1 MLSKLALRN
10 TRKSFGDFAVYFLT
24 LTFGVAAFYAFG
36 SVEAQSTLAS
46 LGSLKADNL
55 RTLGATMDVMSV
67 VVAIVLAFLVFYAN
81 GFLIR
86 RRKREFGT
94 YLVLGMPKRQ
104 VAAILLME
112 TLLVGVLALVAG
124 LALGV
129 AASQGLS
136 LLTAQLFE
144 LDMSRFRLI
153 FSMSSLLKT
162 IAFFGLL
169 FVVASVLNLFGFS
182 RQTINRLLNAS
193 KRRETRVRNP
203 WLSAVLAVMGLVLA
217 VAGCWALLQSG
228 LIKSID
234 SGLIWIELG
243 AGVLGTFL
251 LFAGG
256 SGLAMRVAQSSRR
269 NYLRG
274 LNPFVVRQLDRKVSS
289 TYVTMAIVCI
299 TMFFAITILSG
310 GISYGNVLNRQTST
324 AYDASFTRFGSE
336 NQKRSILRGIEASG
350 FDTGKYFAE
359 THEFDV
365 YRTGLVLRDLTGGG
379 SDAKGLG
386 SVDLQMISQSDANA
400 LLGLQGKRPID
411 VGADGFALMFGD
423 YRLEYGALRAAYGNA
438 SPSIAG
444 RTLRAVSGGLIDVP
458 TSVGSDLL
466 PVLVVPDKV
475 VRGATVDST
484 VLNVRYSGDG
494 EAAEKAV
501 LAAGMLDTGHE
512 DPSRPFDVA
521 ATSRIVNTG
530 PLAGRVTVTYIG
542 LYLGLVLLVTSVA
555 ILALQQLSEAT
566 DNRDRYATLSKIGA
580 SDKMM
585 GRAVF
590 TQVAAYFAAP
600 LGLAL
605 AYSLVGGAAI
615 LEVIRRF
622 GSVDVATEYG
632 MASVILVV
640 VLGGYFITTVLA
652 ARRIALEKPR
662 GRHV

>member
-36 SVEAQSTLAS
+36 SVEAQSALAS

-55 RTLGATMDVMSV
+55 KTLGTTMDVMSV
-67 VVAIVLAFLVFYAN
+67 VVAVVLAFLVFYAN

-112 TLLVGVLALVAG
+112 TMLVGVLALGAG

-153 FSMSSLLKT
+153 FSMPSLLKT
-162 IAFFGLL
+162 VAFFGLL

-193 KRRETRVRNP
+193 RRRETRVRNP

-234 SGLIWIELG
+234 SGRIWVELG

-269 NYLRG
+269 TYLRG
-274 LNPFVVRQLDRKVSS
+274 LNPFVVRQVDSKVSS

-310 GISYGNVLNRQTST
+310 GISFGNVLNRQTST
-324 AYDASFTRFGSE
+324 AYDASFIRFGSE
-336 NQKRSILRGIEASG
+336 NQKRSILRGIEANG
-350 FDTGKYFAE
+350 FDTDAHFAK

-365 YRTGLVLRDLTGGG
+365 YGLVLRDLSGGG

-386 SVDLQMISQSDANA
+386 SNDLQMIAQSDANA
-400 LLGLQGKRPID
+400 LLRLQGKRPLH
-411 VGADGFALMFGD
+411 VGVDGFALMFGQFRPED
-423 YRLEYGALRAAYGNA
+423 RAVRAHYA
-438 SPSIAG
+438 DATPSISG
-444 RTLRAVSGGLIDVP
+444 RTLHAVSGGLIDTP
-458 TSVGSDLL
+458 TSVGSTLL

-484 VLNVRYSGDG
+484 VLNVRYGGDG
-494 EAAEKAV
+494 EAAEEAV
-501 LAAGMLDTGHE
+501 LAAGLIDTGHE
-512 DPSRPFDVA
+512 DPSRPFDMA
-521 ATSRIVNTG
+521 ATSRIVNAG
-530 PLAGRVTVTYIG
+530 QLAARVTVTYIG

-580 SDKMM
+580 SDTMM
-585 GRAVF
+585 RRAVF
-590 TQVAAYFAAP
+590 TQVAVYFAAP

-605 AYSLVGGAAI
+605 VYSLVGGKAI
-615 LEVIRRF
+615 LEVIRRV
-622 GSVDVATEYG
+622 GDVDVATEYR
-632 MASVILVV
+632 MATAILVV

-662 GRHV
+662 GRRM

>member
-36 SVEAQSTLAS
+36 SVEAQSALAS
-46 LGSLKADNL
+46 LGSLKAENL
-55 RTLGATMDVMSV
+55 KNLGAIMDVMSV
-67 VVAIVLAFLVFYAN
+67 VVAVVLAFLVFYAN

-112 TLLVGVLALVAG
+112 TLLVGVLALGAG

-153 FSMSSLLKT
+153 FSMPSLLKT
-162 IAFFGLL
+162 VAFFGLL

-193 KRRETRVRNP
+193 RRRETRVRNP

-234 SGLIWIELG
+234 SGRIWVELG

-269 NYLRG
+269 TYLRG
-274 LNPFVVRQLDRKVSS
+274 LNPFVVRQVDSKVSS

-310 GISYGNVLNRQTST
+310 GISFGNVLNRQTST
-324 AYDASFTRFGSE
+324 AYDASFIRFGSE
-336 NQKRSILRGIEASG
+336 NQKRSILRGIEANG
-350 FDTGKYFAE
+350 FDTDAHFAK

-365 YRTGLVLRDLTGGG
+365 YGLVLRDLSGGG

-386 SVDLQMISQSDANA
+386 SNDLQMIAQSDANA
-400 LLGLQGKRPID
+400 LLRLQGKRPLH
-411 VGADGFALMFGD
+411 VGVDGFALMFGQFRPED
-423 YRLEYGALRAAYGNA
+423 RAVRAHYA
-438 SPSIAG
+438 DATPSISG
-444 RTLRAVSGGLIDVP
+444 RTLHAVSGGLIDTP
-458 TSVGSDLL
+458 TSVGSTLL

-484 VLNVRYSGDG
+484 VLNVRYGGDG
-494 EAAEKAV
+494 EAAEEAV
-501 LAAGMLDTGHE
+501 LAAGLIDTGHE
-512 DPSRPFDVA
+512 DPSRPFDMA
-521 ATSRIVNTG
+521 ATSRIVNAG
-530 PLAGRVTVTYIG
+530 QLAARVTVTYIG

-580 SDKMM
+580 SDTMM
-585 GRAVF
+585 RRAVF
-590 TQVAAYFAAP
+590 TQVAVYFAAP

-605 AYSLVGGAAI
+605 VYSLVGGKAI
-615 LEVIRRF
+615 LEVIRRV
-622 GSVDVATEYG
+622 GDVDVATEYR
-632 MASVILVV
+632 MATAILVV

-662 GRHV
+662 GRRM

>member
-36 SVEAQSTLAS
+36 SVEAQSALAS
-46 LGSLKADNL
+46 LGSLKAENL
-55 RTLGATMDVMSV
+55 KNLGAIMDVMSV
-67 VVAIVLAFLVFYAN
+67 VVAVVLAFLVFYAN

-112 TLLVGVLALVAG
+112 TLLVGVLALGAG

-153 FSMSSLLKT
+153 FAMPSLLKT
-162 IAFFGLL
+162 VAFFGLL

-193 KRRETRVRNP
+193 RRRETRVRNP

-269 NYLRG
+269 TYLRG
-274 LNPFVVRQLDRKVSS
+274 LNPFVVRQVDSKVSS

-310 GISYGNVLNRQTST
+310 GISFGNVLNRQTST
-324 AYDASFTRFGSE
+324 AYDASFIRFGSE
-336 NQKRSILRGIEASG
+336 NQKRSILRGIEANG
-350 FDTGKYFAE
+350 FDTDAHFAK

-365 YRTGLVLRDLTGGG
+365 YGLVLRDLSGGG

-386 SVDLQMISQSDANA
+386 SNDLQMIAQSDANA
-400 LLGLQGKRPID
+400 LLRLQGKRPLH
-411 VGADGFALMFGD
+411 VGVDGFALMFGQFRPED
-423 YRLEYGALRAAYGNA
+423 RAVRAHYA
-438 SPSIAG
+438 DATPSISG
-444 RTLRAVSGGLIDVP
+444 RTLHAVSGGLIDTP
-458 TSVGSDLL
+458 TSVGSTLL

-484 VLNVRYSGDG
+484 VLNVRYGGDG
-494 EAAEKAV
+494 EAAEEAV
-501 LAAGMLDTGHE
+501 LAAGLIDTGHE
-512 DPSRPFDVA
+512 DPSRPFDMA
-521 ATSRIVNTG
+521 ATSRIVNAG
-530 PLAGRVTVTYIG
+530 QLAARVTVTYIG

-566 DNRDRYATLSKIGA
+566 DNRDRYATLSKVGA
-580 SDKMM
+580 SDTMM

-590 TQVAAYFAAP
+590 TQVAVYFAAP

-605 AYSLVGGAAI
+605 VYSLVGGKAI
-615 LEVIRRF
+615 LEVIRRV
-622 GSVDVATEYG
+622 GDVDVATEYR
-632 MASVILVV
+632 MATAILVV

>member
-36 SVEAQSTLAS
+36 SVEAQSALAS
-46 LGSLKADNL
+46 LGSLKAENL
-55 RTLGATMDVMSV
+55 KQLGAIMDVMSV

-112 TLLVGVLALVAG
+112 TMLVGVLALGAG

-162 IAFFGLL
+162 VAFFGLL

-182 RQTINRLLNAS
+182 RQTVNRLLNAS
-193 KRRETRVRNP
+193 RRRETRVRNP

-234 SGLIWIELG
+234 SGRIWVELG

-269 NYLRG
+269 TYLRG
-274 LNPFVVRQLDRKVSS
+274 LNPFVVRQVDNKVSS

-299 TMFFAITILSG
+299 TMFFAITTLSG
-310 GISYGNVLNRQTST
+310 GVSFGNVLNKQTST
-324 AYDASFTRFGSE
+324 VYDASFIRFASE
-336 NQKRSILRGIEASG
+336 NQKRSILRGIEANG
-350 FDTGKYFAE
+350 FDADTHFAK

-365 YRTGLVLRDLTGGG
+365 YETGLVLRNLTGGG

-386 SVDLQMISQSDANA
+386 SNDLQMIAQSDANA
-400 LLGLQGKRPID
+400 LLRLQGKRPLD
-411 VGADGFALMFGD
+411 VGADGFALLFGQFRPED
-423 YRLEYGALRAAYGNA
+423 RAVRAHYA
-438 SPSIAG
+438 DATPSIAG
-444 RTLRAVSGGLIDVP
+444 HTLRAVPGGLHRHAYLSRQHPSTGARRTRQDRSWRDRGQHRAQRPLQRRWRSGRGGGARCRHDRHGARGSEPALHSGGNKSLRECGAACGARDRHLHRPVSRPRAARDERGHPRPAAALRSNGQQGPIRDAVEHRRQRQDDGP
-458 TSVGSDLL
+458 GRVRAGSG
-466 PVLVVPDKV
+466 VLC
-475 VRGATVDST
+475 GAP
-484 VLNVRYSGDG
+484 RPR
-494 EAAEKAV
+494 ARV
-501 LAAGMLDTGHE
+501 LARWREG
-512 DPSRPFDVA
+512 DP
-521 ATSRIVNTG
+521 
-530 PLAGRVTVTYIG
+530 
-542 LYLGLVLLVTSVA
+542 
-555 ILALQQLSEAT
+555 
-566 DNRDRYATLSKIGA
+566 
-580 SDKMM
+580 
-585 GRAVF
+585 
-590 TQVAAYFAAP
+590 
-600 LGLAL
+600 
-605 AYSLVGGAAI
+605 
-615 LEVIRRF
+615 
-622 GSVDVATEYG
+622 
-632 MASVILVV
+632 
-640 VLGGYFITTVLA
+640 
-652 ARRIALEKPR
+652 
-662 GRHV
+662 

>member
-112 TLLVGVLALVAG
+112 TMLVGVLALGAG

-153 FSMSSLLKT
+153 FSMPSLLKT
-162 IAFFGLL
+162 VAFFGLL

-217 VAGCWALLQSG
+217 VAGCWTLLQSG

-310 GISYGNVLNRQTST
+310 GISYGNVLNKQTST
-324 AYDASFTRFGSE
+324 AYDASFIRFGSE
-336 NQKRSILRGIEASG
+336 NPKRSILRGIEANG
-350 FDTGKYFAE
+350 FDTDAHFAK

-365 YRTGLVLRDLTGGG
+365 YGLVLRDLTGGG

-386 SVDLQMISQSDANA
+386 RNDLQMIAQSDANA
-400 LLGLQGKRPID
+400 LLRLQGKRPLH
-411 VGADGFALMFGD
+411 VGADGFALMFGQFRPED
-423 YRLEYGALRAAYGNA
+423 RAVRAHYA
-438 SPSIAG
+438 DATPSIAG
-444 RTLRAVSGGLIDVP
+444 HTLRAVPGGLIDVP
-458 TSVGSDLL
+458 TSVGSGLL

-494 EAAEKAV
+494 EAAEEAV
-501 LAAGMLDTGHE
+501 LAAGMVDTGHE
-512 DPSRPFDVA
+512 DPSRPFDTA
-521 ATSRIVNTG
+521 ATSRIVNAEQ
-530 PLAGRVTVTYIG
+530 LAGRVTVTYIG

-566 DNRDRYATLSKIGA
+566 DNRERYATLSKIGA

-590 TQVAAYFAAP
+590 TQVAVYFAAP

-605 AYSLVGGAAI
+605 VYSLVGGKAI

-622 GSVDVATEYG
+622 GDVDVATEYG
-632 MASVILVV
+632 MATAILVV

-662 GRHV
+662 GRHM

>member
-36 SVEAQSTLAS
+36 SVEAQSALAS

-55 RTLGATMDVMSV
+55 KTLGAIMDVMSV

-112 TLLVGVLALVAG
+112 TMLVGVLALGAG

-153 FSMSSLLKT
+153 FSMPSLLKT
-162 IAFFGLL
+162 VAFFGLL
-169 FVVASVLNLFGFS
+169 FVVASVLDLFGFS

-234 SGLIWIELG
+234 SGRIWVELG

-269 NYLRG
+269 TYLRG
-274 LNPFVVRQLDRKVSS
+274 LNPFVVRQVDNKVSS
-289 TYVTMAIVCI
+289 TYVTMAIVSI

-310 GISYGNVLNRQTST
+310 GISFGNVLNKQTST
-324 AYDASFTRFGSE
+324 AYDASFIRYPGE
-336 NQKRSILRGIEASG
+336 NRTQSILRGIKANG
-350 FDTGKYFAE
+350 FDTDTHFAK

-365 YRTGLVLRDLTGGG
+365 YKTGLVLRDLTGGG
-379 SDAKGLG
+379 SDAEGLG
-386 SVDLQMISQSDANA
+386 GNDLQMIGQSDANA
-400 LLGLQGKRPID
+400 LLRLQGKRPLN
-411 VGADGFALMFGD
+411 VGADGFALMFGE
-423 YRLEYGALRAAYGNA
+423 YRPEYRALRASYAKA
-438 SPSIAG
+438 TPSIAG
-444 RTLRAVSGGLIDVP
+444 HTLRAVPGGLIDTP
-458 TSVGSDLL
+458 ISVGSALP
-466 PVLVVPDKV
+466 PVLVVPDRI

-494 EAAEKAV
+494 EAAEEAV
-501 LAAGMLDTGHE
+501 LAAGMVDTGHE
-512 DPSRPFDVA
+512 DPSRPFDTA
-521 ATSRIVNTG
+521 ATSRIVNAG
-530 PLAGRVTVTYIG
+530 QLAARVTVTYIG

-566 DNRDRYATLSKIGA
+566 DNRERYATLSKIGA

-590 TQVAAYFAAP
+590 TQVAVYFAAP

-605 AYSLVGGAAI
+605 VYSLVGGKAI
-615 LEVIRRF
+615 LEVIRRV
-622 GSVDVATEYG
+622 GDVDVATEYR
-632 MASVILVV
+632 MATAILVV

-652 ARRIALEKPR
+652 ARRIALEKPH